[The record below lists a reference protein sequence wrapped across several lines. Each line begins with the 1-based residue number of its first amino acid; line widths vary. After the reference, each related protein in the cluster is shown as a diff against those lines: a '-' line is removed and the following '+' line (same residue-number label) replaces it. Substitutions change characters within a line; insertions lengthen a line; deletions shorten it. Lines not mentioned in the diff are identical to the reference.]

1 MAEVFLR
8 RLSRWQAEQQR
19 EDVATVYTACH
30 GQAELQKQARPR
42 NMDQAQ
48 APGRA
53 PGRGQAPYA
62 GSAQASY
69 TSSTQAS
76 YAATGRPQAPY
87 GSEGYGRAGFLGRF
101 ERHVQ
106 ERDFDMVTAHS
117 ASGLVG
123 CLYGYRATTDT
134 PDFATLRD
142 VLPPA
147 ATGAAAAGRLFLLVE
162 LMVLPEHRRRRV
174 ATRMRDLLLA
184 RHGTD
189 VVVTTLTAAAAGGD
203 GTAHE
208 VLRAWSCTKLGEFG
222 TPPREAW
229 LHPA

>member
-19 EDVATVYTACH
+19 EDVATVYMACH
-30 GQAELQKQARPR
+30 GQAEHQERARTGDLGQARTPDR
-42 NMDQAQ
+42 GQTPYTGSTRASYGSTGQAQ
-48 APGRA
+48 APYGST
-53 PGRGQAPYA
+53 GQA
-62 GSAQASY
+62 
-69 TSSTQAS
+69 
-76 YAATGRPQAPY
+76 QAPY

-134 PDFATLRD
+134 PDCATLRD
-142 VLPPA
+142 ILPPA
-147 ATGAAAAGRLFLLVE
+147 ARGAAAAGRLFLLVE

-189 VVVTTLTAAAAGGD
+189 VVVTTLAAAAAGGE
-203 GTAHE
+203 GTAQE

>member
-30 GQAELQKQARPR
+30 EQTPHQEQVQDREPSR
-42 NMDQAQ
+42 
-48 APGRA
+48 
-53 PGRGQAPYA
+53 GRGQEAYRVR
-62 GSAQASY
+62 GQ
-69 TSSTQAS
+69 
-76 YAATGRPQAPY
+76 
-87 GSEGYGRAGFLGRF
+87 ERAEFLARF

-106 ERDFDMVTAHS
+106 ERDFDMVAADS
-117 ASGLVG
+117 AAGLVG
-123 CLYGYRATTDT
+123 CLYGYRAAPDT
-134 PDFATLRD
+134 PDFTALRD

-147 ATGAAAAGRLFLLVE
+147 ATGAAAAGRLFLLME

-174 ATRMRDLLLA
+174 ATRLRDLLLA

-189 VVVTTLTAAAAGGD
+189 VVVTTLASPGG
-203 GTAHE
+203 GAAHE
-208 VLRAWSCTKLGEFG
+208 VLRAWSCTKLGAFG

>member
-30 GQAELQKQARPR
+30 EQARYQEQGSTR
-42 NMDQAQ
+42 DV
-48 APGRA
+48 GRG
-53 PGRGQAPYA
+53 PGQAPYRI
-62 GSAQASY
+62 GGQER
-69 TSSTQAS
+69 T
-76 YAATGRPQAPY
+76 
-87 GSEGYGRAGFLGRF
+87 EFLARF

-106 ERDFDMVTAHS
+106 ERDFDMVAADS
-117 ASGLVG
+117 AAGLVG
-123 CLYGYRATTDT
+123 CLYGYRAAPET
-134 PDFATLRD
+134 PDFAALRD

-147 ATGAAAAGRLFLLVE
+147 ATAAAAAGRLFLLVE

-174 ATRMRDLLLA
+174 ATRLRDLLLA

-189 VVVTTLTAAAAGGD
+189 VVVTTLAAAPGEES
-203 GTAHE
+203 AHE
-208 VLRAWSCTKLGEFG
+208 VLRAWSCTRLGAFG

>member
-30 GQAELQKQARPR
+30 EQTPHQEQVHDR
-42 NMDQAQ
+42 DVS
-48 APGRA
+48 
-53 PGRGQAPYA
+53 RGQGAYRIR
-62 GSAQASY
+62 GQ
-69 TSSTQAS
+69 
-76 YAATGRPQAPY
+76 
-87 GSEGYGRAGFLGRF
+87 ERAEFLARF

-106 ERDFDMVTAHS
+106 ERDFDMVAADS
-117 ASGLVG
+117 ATGLVG
-123 CLYGYRATTDT
+123 CLYGYRAAPDT
-134 PDFATLRD
+134 PDLTALRD

-174 ATRMRDLLLA
+174 ATRLRDLLLA

-189 VVVTTLTAAAAGGD
+189 VVVTTPTAVAGD
-203 GTAHE
+203 GAAHE

>member
-1 MAEVFLR
+1 M
-8 RLSRWQAEQQR
+8 
-19 EDVATVYTACH
+19 
-30 GQAELQKQARPR
+30 
-42 NMDQAQ
+42 
-48 APGRA
+48 
-53 PGRGQAPYA
+53 
-62 GSAQASY
+62 
-69 TSSTQAS
+69 
-76 YAATGRPQAPY
+76 
-87 GSEGYGRAGFLGRF
+87 
-101 ERHVQ
+101 Q
-106 ERDFDMVTAHS
+106 ERDFDMVAADS

-123 CLYGYRATTDT
+123 CLYGYRAAPDT

-184 RHGTD
+184 RHGAD
-189 VVVTTLTAAAAGGD
+189 VVVTTLAAPAAGEGI
-203 GTAHE
+203 AHE